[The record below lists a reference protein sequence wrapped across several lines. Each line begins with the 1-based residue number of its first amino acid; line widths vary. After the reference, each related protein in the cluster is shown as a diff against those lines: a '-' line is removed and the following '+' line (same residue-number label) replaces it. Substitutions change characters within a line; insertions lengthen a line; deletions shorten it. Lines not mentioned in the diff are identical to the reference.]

1 MYKEHGGGAAVP
13 AQLAGV
19 PGAGGAAVV
28 VGEGA
33 GSHRHPV
40 PAVAGG
46 ARHPEQCLTLAQP
59 LKH

>member
-33 GSHRHPV
+33 GSHRHSV

-46 ARHPEQCLTLAQP
+46 ARHPEQ
-59 LKH
+59 

>member
-1 MYKEHGGGAAVP
+1 MYKEHGGGAAAP
-13 AQLAGV
+13 AQLTGV

-46 ARHPEQCLTLAQP
+46 AGHPEQCLTLAQP